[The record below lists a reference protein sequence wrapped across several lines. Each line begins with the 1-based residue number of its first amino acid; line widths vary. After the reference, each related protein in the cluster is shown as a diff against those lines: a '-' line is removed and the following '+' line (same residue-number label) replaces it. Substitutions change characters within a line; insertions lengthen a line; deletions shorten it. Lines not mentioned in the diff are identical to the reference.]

1 MAARR
6 LRRTLWLSLAAGVLV
21 MLALALFADL
31 GETLD
36 ALRGLNYAWLPLLL
50 ALALTNYLTRFLRW
64 EFFLRRLGIRVPVAD
79 SAAIF
84 VGGFTFSVTPGK
96 LGEVFKSVLLK
107 HTHGAPLART
117 APIVLAERL
126 TDLAG
131 LLLLAALGVWGGRV
145 GGIAWLAGLALVLL
159 LLAALA
165 SERLGRALLGLLG
178 RVPVLGRRRES
189 LEHAWH
195 SARLLMRPRDLPLLL
210 IVSAL
215 AWFWEGWA
223 LVFAVRACDLSLPL
237 GQGVGI
243 YALATLLGALA
254 FLPGGLGVTEG
265 SLALML
271 VGQAG
276 LPSGAAAAATLVIRA
291 ATLWFAVGLGLLAL
305 IWLDRRWRLGARLW
319 NGLETSPGLDAS
331 PGMEGSGS

>member
-96 LGEVFKSVLLK
+96 LSEVFKSVLLK

-126 TDLAG
+126 TELHLTTTDLTTWRPAPTT
-131 LLLLAALGVWGGRV
+131 R
-145 GGIAWLAGLALVLL
+145 
-159 LLAALA
+159 
-165 SERLGRALLGLLG
+165 
-178 RVPVLGRRRES
+178 GRR
-189 LEHAWH
+189 
-195 SARLLMRPRDLPLLL
+195 ARK
-210 IVSAL
+210 S
-215 AWFWEGWA
+215 
-223 LVFAVRACDLSLPL
+223 
-237 GQGVGI
+237 
-243 YALATLLGALA
+243 
-254 FLPGGLGVTEG
+254 
-265 SLALML
+265 
-271 VGQAG
+271 
-276 LPSGAAAAATLVIRA
+276 
-291 ATLWFAVGLGLLAL
+291 
-305 IWLDRRWRLGARLW
+305 
-319 NGLETSPGLDAS
+319 
-331 PGMEGSGS
+331 